1 MKLLLRLAQT
11 LLCLSVLLAPLQSH
25 AQGDRV
31 IIEREGQRY
40 FVHTVGQG
48 HTLYSIG
55 KLYQCSVDDLLAAN
69 PGSDEKLQIGQSLY
83 IPVPDDFDSKRW
95 TNPIRLEGA
104 FMIHKVMR
112 KETIYGICRQ
122 YTLDINRFLELNPDA
137 EQGIQPGMELRIPVN
152 DLYQPQSID
161 ADVPPDHMDPT
172 VIGSK
177 DDEQEIGEKEE
188 ATEEI
193 ARKESPWQ
201 THLVQAGET
210 LYGICKSYRI
220 EQAAFLEVNGGLPEG
235 LKAGELVN
243 LPLRKTNES
252 ASESFEV
259 LTSSTLASGFLDPSL
274 RDSSFLKERYRVVL
288 MLPFLLEKATD
299 DPEVEKSQAEERL
312 QEIAMQFY
320 YGTKAALDS
329 LKDQG
334 ARLEVTYLD
343 VHGGSNV
350 DELLQH
356 PAVRQCDLIIGPLQ
370 RSVLE
375 KVASYASKKGIHIVC
390 PVPQSNKI
398 LLSNPNLSKA
408 QPSADSQ
415 MRAISSHVFRSHRGE
430 NVLLINSKEIKDQR
444 MVEAFKR
451 DYLARLRTLGDST
464 LRGFVEVSSSSQF
477 VGELESKLSKARR
490 NILVVPAGSQSK
502 SMVANL
508 QTKIQLLSKD
518 YDILIY
524 APEDWLEYDFL
535 DLSFKERVQL
545 TVPVAN
551 FIDYNDPRT
560 AAFVEA
566 HRTAFGSEASNFTL
580 LGFDIMQYYGR
591 GLLYYGINFPNT
603 FHAIPDGDLLS
614 IRFQYKRTGLDSG
627 YENEH
632 TFIVTQ
638 NNYCQ
643 KALGHD

>member
-1 MKLLLRLAQT
+1 MKLLLRLANT
-11 LLCLSVLLAPLQSH
+11 LLIASVLLAPLQSS

-40 FVHTVGQG
+40 FVHSVGQG

-55 KLYQCSVDDLLAAN
+55 KLYQCSVEELLAAN
-69 PGSDEKLQIGQSLY
+69 PGSDENLQIGQSLY
-83 IPVPDDFDSKRW
+83 IPVPEDYDSKRW
-95 TNPIRLEGA
+95 TNPVRLEGA
-104 FMIHKVMR
+104 YMIHKVMR
-112 KETIYGICRQ
+112 KETMYGICRQ
-122 YTLDINRFLELNPDA
+122 YTLDINHFLELNPDA

-152 DLYQPQSID
+152 DLYQPKSLET
-161 ADVPPDHMDPT
+161 DVPPEKLEPT
-172 VIGSK
+172 VIGGQDIKQLS
-177 DDEQEIGEKEE
+177 DAEE
-188 ATEEI
+188 EVNAEVVRE
-193 ARKESPWQ
+193 ESPWQ
-201 THLVQAGET
+201 THLVLPGET
-210 LYGICKSYRI
+210 LYGICKNYKLD
-220 EQAAFLEVNGGLPEG
+220 QASFLEVNGGLPEG
-235 LKAGELVN
+235 LKAGEVVFLPLLKTNQGATEELVN
-243 LPLRKTNES
+243 LNVSDLPS
-252 ASESFEV
+252 GSF
-259 LTSSTLASGFLDPSL
+259 DQSL
-274 RDSSFLKERYRVVL
+274 RDSTFLKDRYKVVV
-288 MLPFLLEKATD
+288 MLPFLLEKATE
-299 DPEVEKSQAEERL
+299 DPEVQKSASEQRL

-329 LKDQG
+329 LEAQG

-343 VHGGSNV
+343 VHGGSNI

-370 RSVLE
+370 RSALE
-375 KVASYASKKGIHIVC
+375 KVASYASKKGVHIVC

-408 QPSADSQ
+408 QPSSDSQ

-451 DYLARLRTLGDST
+451 DYTARLRTLADST
-464 LRGFVEVSSSSQF
+464 LRGFVEISSSKQF

-490 NILVVPAGSQSK
+490 NILVVPAGPYSK

-518 YDILIY
+518 YEILIY

-551 FIDYNDPRT
+551 FIDYNNPRT
-560 AAFVEA
+560 VGFVES
-566 HRTAFGSEASNFTL
+566 HRKAFGSEANNFTL

-603 FHAIPDGDLLS
+603 FHRIPDGDLLS
-614 IRFQYKRTGLDSG
+614 MRFQYKRTGLDSG

-643 KALGHD
+643 KALGYD